1 MQGEEESM
9 RFSFNKKVLQDFNQ
23 STRYEW
29 LEFNEEGAYAS
40 STIIGMNTRR
50 EHGLLNIYDSQKS
63 HHISILSKLEESIF
77 IDARLYE
84 LSTNQYEDVL
94 FPHGYNYLESFS
106 QDPFPTFSFLIEDR
120 LLKKTL
126 FLIRDKNI
134 LVVRYELKNQ
144 GNPIKLIIKPFLSV
158 RNNHDLAKDIAG
170 LNTDSY
176 LGQSFVR
183 FAPKNDMPEL
193 NALFNR
199 GEFLPASLW
208 YHKFK
213 YPRDFERYSS
223 GTEDLFNPGFF
234 QVRLKP
240 YETFDLY
247 FSTENMDELD
257 ADFEALYRS
266 ELMYRLSG
274 ETATEFDANLRR
286 LSLPRK
292 NRLFLSFLQTDLSIR
307 KVLLS
312 MPVLLHLDQGP
323 EKFKRLFLRILQK
336 VDNGLL
342 PLEIE
347 GKKSKIPAFYADTP
361 LWLFVLAYY
370 YYESTSDKS
379 FLTAD
384 VLDTLKG
391 IIHAFIRGTS
401 GNIYMDKTGL
411 IFSGSKDVQTS
422 MLPLKTPEGSIL
434 RYGYLPEVNALWYNA
449 LRIMAALYKIV
460 GKQRTAN
467 KYEKNAKK
475 TFKSFVSVFIDK
487 DNNQLFDFVGHQQK
501 GNTFRSLQIIP
512 LSLPFPILED
522 ELARQ
527 ILSKIDERLVSPYG
541 LKLSDQA
548 ISPDNTNLNEYKL
561 FSNEAIWVWL
571 VSFYV
576 RACLRYKAGN
586 PHLSADLIKYFQPLT
601 GLKENGMLGFYPE
614 AVRLNDSLQPLGAE
628 DSFLSMANVSQAFHL
643 LKNQPS
649 SN

>member
-1 MQGEEESM
+1 M
-9 RFSFNKKVLQDFNQ
+9 RFSFNKEILQNFDQ

-50 EHGLLNIYDSQKS
+50 EHGLLNIYDSKKS
-63 HHISILSKLEESIF
+63 RHISILSKLEESVF
-77 IDARLYE
+77 IDTHLYE

-94 FPHGYNYLESFS
+94 FPHGYNYLESFC
-106 QDPFPTFSFLIEDR
+106 QDPFPTFLFSIEDR

-144 GNPIKLIIKPFLSV
+144 GKPVKLVIKPFLSV
-158 RNNHDLAKDIAG
+158 RNSHDLAKDIAG

-193 NALFNR
+193 NVLFNR

-247 FSTENMDELD
+247 FSTESMDELD

-266 ELMYRLSG
+266 ELTYRLSG
-274 ETATEFDANLRR
+274 EKTTGFDANLPR
-286 LSLPRK
+286 LSLPTK
-292 NRLFLSFLQTDLSIR
+292 DKLFLSFLETDLATR

-312 MPVLLHLDQGP
+312 MPSLLHLKQGG
-323 EKFKRLFLRILQK
+323 EKFKRLFLKILQK
-336 VDNGLL
+336 VDSGLL

-347 GKKSKIPAFYADTP
+347 GKKSKTPAFFADTP

-370 YYESTSDKS
+370 YYETTADKG
-379 FLTAD
+379 FLTPE
-384 VLDTLKG
+384 VLDSLKG
-391 IIHAFIRGTS
+391 IIHSFIRGTS

-411 IFSGSKDVQTS
+411 IFSGSREVQTS
-422 MLPLKTPEGSIL
+422 MLPLKTSEGSVL

-449 LRIMAALYKIV
+449 LRIMAALYKV
-460 GKQRTAN
+460 AGKQRTAN

-475 TFKSFVSVFIDK
+475 TFKSFSSVFINKDK
-487 DNNQLFDFVGHQQK
+487 NRLFDFVGHQQK
-501 GNTFRSLQIIP
+501 DDTFRSIQIIP
-512 LSLPFPILED
+512 LSLPFPLLDD
-522 ELARQ
+522 EVAKH
-527 ILSKIDERLVSPYG
+527 ILSDIDENLVSPYG
-541 LKLSDQA
+541 LKCSDKA
-548 ISPDNTNLNEYKL
+548 SPRDNSTPTPFTL
-561 FSNEAIWVWL
+561 FSNEAVWVWL

-576 RACLRYKAGN
+576 RACIRYKTDN
-586 PHLSADLIKYFQPLT
+586 PHLNIDLTKYFQPLT
-601 GLKENGMLGFYPE
+601 GLKDDGILGFYPE
-614 AVRLNDSLQPLGAE
+614 AVQLNDSLHPLGAE
-628 DSFLSMANVSQAFHL
+628 DSFLAMANVSLAFHL
-643 LKNQPS
+643 LKNHTS